1 MKIRKYLITSLMGV
15 TMLSLFGCSAPKAET
30 YAQNTPVLTVQNYF
44 QGPLK
49 AEGMLQNWQGKQT
62 RRFSV
67 TMVGAWPT
75 NEQGTLHEEF
85 VFDDGEK
92 QSRDWTF
99 KRVDAHHFTG
109 TAHDVV
115 GIAEGEQYGNTIHMN
130 YVLAVPVNG
139 KVINLAIDDWLYAID
154 DKTVIN
160 KSTLKKFGITVGA
173 LTIAFTKN

>member
-1 MKIRKYLITSLMGV
+1 MKAKSLVLGGIMF
-15 TMLSLFGCSAPKAET
+15 SLLGCSAPKAET
-30 YAQNTPVLTVQNYF
+30 YAQNTPALTVQQYF
-44 QGPLK
+44 QGNLT

-67 TMVGAWPT
+67 TMTGNWPNAET
-75 NEQGTLHEEF
+75 GTLHEEF

-99 KRVDAHHFTG
+99 KMLDAHHFTG

-115 GIAEGEQYGNTIHMN
+115 GVAKGEQYGNTIHMD

-139 KVINLAIDDWLYAID
+139 KIMNIAIDDWLYAIND
-154 DKTVIN
+154 HIVIN
-160 KSTLKKFGITVGA
+160 KSTLKKFGLNVGQ
-173 LTIAFTKN
+173 LTIAFNKP